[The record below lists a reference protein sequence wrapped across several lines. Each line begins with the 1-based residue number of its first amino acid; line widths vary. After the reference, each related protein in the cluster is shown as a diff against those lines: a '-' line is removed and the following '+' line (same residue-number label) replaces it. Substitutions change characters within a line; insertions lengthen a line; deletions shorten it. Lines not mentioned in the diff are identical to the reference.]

1 MTEKN
6 NFWTYVSTNKDCL
19 TDIDITLSSPNFL
32 GGIKSVS
39 EFLHKTKDIYN
50 NTSVDIHLKNKEGH
64 LIIDPENDFL
74 QDVVRYTS
82 SGCGKWK
89 IKTTTDKT
97 GCSSSDNP
105 YIIQLPENVAQLKD
119 SDQKHISSALSH
131 MKRIDPECKK
141 E

>member
-1 MTEKN
+1 MN
-6 NFWTYVSTNKDCL
+6 AFVCFFSYG
-19 TDIDITLSSPNFL
+19 FL

-82 SGCGKWK
+82 SGTVTDYVS
-89 IKTTTDKT
+89 IKRCK
-97 GCSSSDNP
+97 C
-105 YIIQLPENVAQLKD
+105 D
-119 SDQKHISSALSH
+119 S
-131 MKRIDPECKK
+131 
-141 E
+141 